1 MTKTIEIVERIN
13 SHANSWERDD
23 ALDAREPTEEAR
35 FWRETALT
43 IEALA
48 KALEP
53 FARDADAWPRNADSD
68 TLALTDPEGIA
79 SPYNITVG
87 DLRRARSALP
97 ASDEKDSP

>member
-1 MTKTIEIVERIN
+1 MAKTIEIVERIN

-53 FARDADAWPRNADSD
+53 FADAWDVAMACHSPQMTMGRLGIVAAHEVTGVHFRN
-68 TLALTDPEGIA
+68 
-79 SPYNITVG
+79 
-87 DLRRARSALP
+87 ARSALP
-97 ASDEKDSP
+97 AAMTDTKTS

>member
-1 MTKTIEIVERIN
+1 MAKTIEIVERIN

-43 IEALA
+43 IVALA

-53 FARDADAWPRNADSD
+53 FAKISGEYED
-68 TLALTDPEGIA
+68 TPDEIDGDVIFGHVPMA
-79 SPYNITVG
+79 
-87 DLRRARSALP
+87 DLRLARSELQ
-97 ASDEKDSP
+97 KLYSPSTGGD

>member
-53 FARDADAWPRNADSD
+53 FANANFGFSD
-68 TLALTDPEGIA
+68 H
-79 SPYNITVG
+79 
-87 DLRRARSALP
+87 DLPDIVKNARSELQ
-97 ASDEKDSP
+97 KLYSPSTGGD

>member
-53 FARDADAWPRNADSD
+53 FADSIKH
-68 TLALTDPEGIA
+68 TDDGQQDHHTIWESPA
-79 SPYNITVG
+79 SMSITFA
-87 DLRRARSALP
+87 DLRLARSELQ
-97 ASDEKDSP
+97 KLYSPSTGGD

>member
-48 KALEP
+48 KALEMI
-53 FARDADAWPRNADSD
+53 ADIG
-68 TLALTDPEGIA
+68 EGSTTANSLPNIA
-79 SPYNITVG
+79 KI
-87 DLRRARSALP
+87 ARSELQ
-97 ASDEKDSP
+97 KLYSPSTGGD